1 MKMFPQEPL
10 SIEEEREVLKKGG
23 EAVLADALLFYHPKL
38 ERIVHFRMDPALRS
52 RIDTSDVL
60 QESYLQIARRAQEF
74 IDGVPVSLFVWIRQR
89 VIQTLIDMQRNH
101 FSDKRNANRERDIP
115 SMDYGQTSCLSIA
128 RFLLDDRTSPSM
140 AAARSE
146 EFEQLQSA
154 LQTMNE
160 TDREVLAMRH
170 FEQLNN
176 LQVAESLNLSPTAA
190 SNRYIR
196 AVARLGEII
205 KSLSKKD
212 A

>member
-10 SIEEEREVLKKGG
+10 SIDEEREVLKKGG
-23 EAVLADALLFYHPKL
+23 EAALADALLFYHPKL
-38 ERIVHFRMDPALRS
+38 ERIVHFRLDPALRS

-154 LQTMNE
+154 LQSMNE

-196 AVARLGEII
+196 AVAKLGEIM
-205 KSLSKKD
+205 KTLSKKD

>member
-10 SIEEEREVLKKGG
+10 SIDEEREVLKKGG
-23 EAVLADALLFYHPKL
+23 EAALADALLFYHPKL
-38 ERIVHFRMDPALRS
+38 ERIVHFRLDPALRS

-74 IDGVPVSLFVWIRQR
+74 IDGVPVSLFVWMRQR

-154 LQTMNE
+154 LQSMNE

-196 AVARLGEII
+196 AVARLGEIM

>member
-10 SIEEEREVLKKGG
+10 SIDEEREVLKKGG
-23 EAVLADALLFYHPKL
+23 EAALADALLFYHPKL
-38 ERIVHFRMDPALRS
+38 ERIVHFRMDPAMRS

-196 AVARLGEII
+196 AVAKLGEIM

>member
-196 AVARLGEII
+196 AVAKLGEIM

>member
-10 SIEEEREVLKKGG
+10 SIDEEREVLKKGG
-23 EAVLADALLFYHPKL
+23 EAALADALLFYHPKL
-38 ERIVHFRMDPALRS
+38 ERIVHFRLDPALRS

-154 LQTMNE
+154 LQSMNE

-196 AVARLGEII
+196 AVARLGEIM

>member
-1 MKMFPQEPL
+1 MFPQEPL
-10 SIEEEREVLKKGG
+10 SIDEEREFLRKGG
-23 EAVLADALLFYHPKL
+23 ETALADALLFYHSKL
-38 ERIVHFRMDPALRS
+38 ERIVQFRMEPALRS
-52 RIDTSDVL
+52 RIDTADVL
-60 QESYLQIARRAQEF
+60 QESYLQISRRAHEF

-89 VIQTLIDMQRNH
+89 VVQTLIDMQRGH
-101 FSDKRNANRERDIP
+101 FSDKRNANREKELP
-115 SMDYGQTSCLSIA
+115 SNDYGQTSCLSIA

-146 EFEQLQSA
+146 EFERLQSA
-154 LQTMNE
+154 LQTMND

-176 LQVAESLNLSPTAA
+176 LQVAEALNLSPTAA

-196 AVARLGEII
+196 AVAKLGEIM
-205 KSLSKKD
+205 KTLSTKD

>member
-154 LQTMNE
+154 LQSMNE

-196 AVARLGEII
+196 AVARLGEIM